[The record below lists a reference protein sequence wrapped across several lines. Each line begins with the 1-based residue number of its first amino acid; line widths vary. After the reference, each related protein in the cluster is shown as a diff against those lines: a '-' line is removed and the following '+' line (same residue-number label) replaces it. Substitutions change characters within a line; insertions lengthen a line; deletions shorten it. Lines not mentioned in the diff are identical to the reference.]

1 MDNTGDIEELKK
13 IVAIDL
19 DPNITSMVTNMAEEQ
34 DKEQDKDQMK
44 NQTKSQTYDEIVV
57 LLEQI
62 MNDRTV
68 PKNIRKAAE
77 DSKAI
82 LQGTDSA
89 EVKISTAI
97 GILDEITND
106 PNMPMYTRT
115 QIWNAVSM
123 LEQKRREI

>member
-13 IVAIDL
+13 LVAINL
-19 DPNITSMVTNMAEEQ
+19 DSNITSMVTSMAEEQ
-34 DKEQDKDQMK
+34 DKDQIK
-44 NQTKSQTYDEIVV
+44 NQTYDEIVV
-57 LLEQI
+57 LLDQI

-97 GILDEITND
+97 SILDEITND

-123 LEQKRREI
+123 LEQKRREFQ

>member
-1 MDNTGDIEELKK
+1 MDNTDDIGELKK
-13 IVAIDL
+13 FVAIDL
-19 DPNITSMVTNMAEEQ
+19 DPNITSVVTSMAEEQ
-34 DKEQDKDQMK
+34 DKDQIK
-44 NQTKSQTYDEIVV
+44 NQTYDEIVV
-57 LLEQI
+57 LLDQI

-97 GILDEITND
+97 SILDEITND